1 AGLAGLVKVLLALE
15 YGLVPPSLHVVRPND
30 HIRFEETPFF
40 LADRVVEW
48 PRGGVPRRAAV
59 SAFGMGGVNA
69 HVIVEEPPVLLV
81 RETPAQ
87 DSYIVRVSAA
97 DETALRALAGAYA
110 EALTD
115 TSEEELGDFAFTAN
129 AGRAGH
135 RYGVAVQGTDARELA
150 AGLKDVVTGGSAPSR
165 KGGKAQPSAFMFT
178 GQGSQYVGMGRGLY
192 AVEPVFR
199 AALDECAE
207 LLAGHVD
214 VPLRDLLFGFGEV
227 EGRLDRTCYAQPAI
241 VSVQVGLVRWLE
253 SVGVRPDAVVG
264 HSLGELTAAWAAG
277 VLELADLLELTA
289 VRGRLMESGPGEGAM
304 AVVHADTE
312 AVLAAMTAHPGVEI
326 AAFNARRSATI
337 TGPADAVSGL
347 CRDSGLR
354 TQMLTVSQAFHSAA
368 MEGAVA
374 PFVEAVA
381 DRTLSAP
388 VIPFASTVTG
398 DWHTAGTVADPG
410 YWGRAIR
417 EPVRFSQALT
427 TLAEV
432 GPAVVWE
439 IGSHPQLT
447 SLARSSWGE
456 TPPVWLSTLKRDRTD
471 QIQLHSAV
479 AEHYNHTRTELDWAG
494 LHRDKGRR
502 TTTIPTYPFNRQKL
516 AAPPVR
522 RSGAETSTLSHPL
535 FDRHYEHQSEG
546 Q

>member
-1 AGLAGLVKVLLALE
+1 
-15 YGLVPPSLHVVRPND
+15 
-30 HIRFEETPFF
+30 

-69 HVIVEEPPVLLV
+69 HVIVEEAPVPPV
-81 RETPAQ
+81 RETLLQ
-87 DSYIVRVSAA
+87 DSYVVRVSAA
-97 DETALRALAGAYA
+97 DETALRALADSYAGALA
-110 EALTD
+110 G
-115 TSEEELGDFAFTAN
+115 TSEEELGDFVFTAN
-129 AGRAGH
+129 TGRATH
-135 RYGVAVQGTDARELA
+135 RYGVAVQGANARELA
-150 AGLKDVVTGGSAPSR
+150 AGLKDVVTDSGVVSR

-178 GQGSQYVGMGRGLY
+178 GQGSQYLGMGRGLY

-207 LLAGHVD
+207 LLTGQMD
-214 VPLRDLLFGFGEV
+214 VPLRDVLFGDVG
-227 EGRLDRTCYAQPAI
+227 GLLDRTRYVQPAL

-277 VLELADLLELTA
+277 VLGLADLLELTA
-289 VRGRLMESGPGEGAM
+289 VRGRLMESGPGQGAM

-312 AVLAAMTAHPGVEI
+312 AVLAAIAAHPGVEI
-326 AAFNARRSATI
+326 AAFNARRSVTI
-337 TGPADAVSGL
+337 TGPADAVSGF
-347 CRDSGLR
+347 CRESGLR
-354 TQMLTVSQAFHSAA
+354 TQKLTVSQAFHSAA
-368 MEGAVA
+368 MEGAVV

-381 DRTLSAP
+381 GRTLSAP
-388 VIPFASTVTG
+388 LIPFASTVTG
-398 DWHTAGTVADPG
+398 DWHTALTASDPA

-427 TLAEV
+427 TLTEV

-439 IGSHPQLT
+439 IGAHPQLT
-447 SLARSSWGE
+447 SLARASWGE
-456 TPPVWLSTLKRDRTD
+456 TQPVWLSTLRRERTD
-471 QIQLHSAV
+471 QVQLHSAV
-479 AEHYNHTRTELDWAG
+479 ADHYNHTRAELDWAG
-494 LHRDKGRR
+494 LHHGKGRR
-502 TTTIPTYPFNRQKL
+502 TITVPTYPFNRQEL

-522 RSGAETSTLSHPL
+522 RSGTESRTLSHPL